1 MGYSTSS
8 PSGERINRWRWLWIL
23 PRLAFILFVG
33 GVALLLWMSDRAD
46 KEERRATLISDILWL
61 EQNLRFHL
69 SRNEELLGR
78 IDHAHTADAKAFESF
93 ARTMFSFE
101 SGLRQLI
108 WLSADGS
115 FRLAHPAIMDD
126 GLTGEAGDAIPS
138 QQSFRLAR
146 SLGKPVYSKAYPY
159 FMNDWQFEVHVPVSR
174 EGRIAGVAIGVYRI
188 RDLLGDSV
196 PWWLAER
203 YRISVIDDSGKVLGT
218 RSKVESAVTEEEGYQ
233 VGFDPPGWGLAIRAL
248 PYHAPRPLG
257 SVLLSASLVILA
269 MIVLWSLWIL
279 RRHVLRRQAVE
290 EQLRQEYA
298 FRKAMEDSLDTGM
311 RARNLEGKI
320 IYVNPA
326 FCRMIGWSAVE
337 LIGRRPP
344 MPYWADD
351 YLDETRALNDRVLA
365 GEGPE
370 EGFELKLKR
379 HNGETIDVLIHEA
392 PLIDAHGQHSGWM
405 GSIVDITER
414 KQADERARQQQ
425 DRLQSTAR
433 LVAMGEM
440 ASSIAHEL
448 NQPLAAI
455 SSYCTGAANL
465 LRSTSPSAE
474 VLPALDK
481 AVEQA
486 QRAGQVIRRIYNLAR
501 QSEDRFELIQL
512 GECIDAALT
521 LMEVD
526 IRQKSI
532 RVTLELKEKP
542 LIEGDQVLLEQA
554 LFNLFRNAAESMR
567 DTAPDQREI
576 GITLSCADGYALLT
590 IADRGCG
597 INANVSD
604 KLFDPLFT
612 TKAEGMGMGLAIC
625 RSVVENH
632 RGRLSFEA
640 NPGGGTVF
648 HILLPMATQ

>member
-1 MGYSTSS
+1 MGYSMPSS
-8 PSGERINRWRWLWIL
+8 SGERISRWRWLWIL

-69 SRNEELLGR
+69 ARNEDLLGR
-78 IDHAHTADAKAFESF
+78 IDNAHTTDAKSFEAY
-93 ARTMFSFE
+93 ARTMFGFE

-108 WLSADGS
+108 WLGTDGTV
-115 FRLAHPAIMDD
+115 RLAHPAIMSP
-126 GLTGEAGDAIPS
+126 GLAGETGEAIPS
-138 QQSFRLAR
+138 QESFRLAR
-146 SLGKPVYSKAYPY
+146 SLGKPVYSRAYPY

-174 EGRIAGVAIGVYRI
+174 EGRIAGVAVGVYRI

-203 YRISVIDDSGKVLGT
+203 YRISIVEDSGKVLGT
-218 RSKVESAVTEEEGYQ
+218 RSKVESAVTEEGYQ
-233 VGFDPPGWGLAIRAL
+233 VAFDPPGWGLALRAV

-290 EQLRQEYA
+290 EQLRQEHA

-311 RARNLEGKI
+311 RARSLDGEI

-326 FCRMIGWSAVE
+326 FCRMVGWSAAE

-351 YLDETRALNDRVLA
+351 YLEQTSALNDRVLA
-365 GEGPE
+365 GKGPE

-379 HNGETIDVLIHEA
+379 RNGEAIDVLIHEA
-392 PLIDAHGQHSGWM
+392 PLIDANGQHSGWM
-405 GSIVDITER
+405 GSMVDITER
-414 KQADERARQQQ
+414 KQAAERARQQQ

-465 LRSTSPSAE
+465 LRSETPAAE

-486 QRAGQVIRRIYNLAR
+486 QRAGQVIRRIYGLAR
-501 QSEDRFELIQL
+501 HSEDRFELIQF
-512 GECIDAALT
+512 GERIDAALV

-526 IRQKSI
+526 IRQKGI
-532 RVTLELKEKP
+532 RVILDLQTQALV
-542 LIEGDQVLLEQA
+542 EGDPVLLEQA
-554 LFNLFRNAAESMR
+554 LFNLIRNAAESMR
-567 DTAPDQREI
+567 DTAPDQRQI
-576 GITLSCADGYALLT
+576 AITLTCADNYVLLT

-597 INANVSD
+597 IDASVAE

-640 NPGGGTVF
+640 NPEGGTVF
-648 HILLPMATQ
+648 HILLPLALQ

>member
-1 MGYSTSS
+1 MAS
-8 PSGERINRWRWLWIL
+8 PSASPSPERINRWRRLWVL
-23 PRLAFILFVG
+23 PRLAFILFIG
-33 GVALLLWMSDRAD
+33 GVALLLWMSERAD

-69 SRNEELLGR
+69 TRNEELLGR
-78 IDHAHTADAKAFESF
+78 IDRAHTANPKSFESF
-93 ARTMFSFE
+93 ARTLFGFE

-108 WLSADGS
+108 WLGPDGKVQ
-115 FRLAHPAIMDD
+115 LAHPITMDPS
-126 GLTGEAGDAIPS
+126 LVGDAGEPVPS
-138 QQSFRLAR
+138 RQSFLLAR
-146 SLGKPVYSKAYPY
+146 SLGKPVYSQAYPY
-159 FMNDWQFEVHVPVSR
+159 FTNDWQFEVHVPVSR
-174 EGRIAGVAIGVYRI
+174 EGRVVGVAVGVYRI

-203 YRISVIDDSGKVLGT
+203 YRISVIGDSGKVLGT
-218 RSKVESAVTEEEGYQ
+218 RSKVESAVIDEGYQ
-233 VGFDPPGWGLAIRAL
+233 VGFDPPGWGLALHAV
-248 PYHAPRPLG
+248 PYHAPRPLA
-257 SVLLSASLVILA
+257 SILLSASLIVLA

-279 RRHVLRRQAVE
+279 RRHALRRQAVE
-290 EQLRQEYA
+290 EQLRQEHA

-311 RARNLEGKI
+311 RARNLDGEI

-326 FCRMIGWSAVE
+326 FCRMVGWSAAE

-351 YLDETRALNDRVLA
+351 YLDETRAINDRVLA
-365 GEGPE
+365 GEGPD

-379 HNGETIDVLIHEA
+379 RSGEVIDVLIHEA

-405 GSIVDITER
+405 GSMVDITDR

-455 SSYCTGAANL
+455 SSYCTGAANM
-465 LRSTSPSAE
+465 LRNDSPANE
-474 VLPALDK
+474 VVPALDK

-486 QRAGQVIRRIYNLAR
+486 RRAGQVIRRIYGLAR
-501 QSEDRFELIQL
+501 HGADRFESIPL
-512 GECIDAALT
+512 GARIDAALA

-526 IRQKSI
+526 IRQKGI
-532 RVTLELKEKP
+532 RVILDLQTQAC
-542 LIEGDQVLLEQA
+542 IEGDPVLLEQA
-554 LFNLFRNAAESMR
+554 LLNLLRNAVESMR
-567 DTAPDQREI
+567 DTAPDQRQI
-576 GITLSCADGYALLT
+576 SIALACADRYALLT

-597 INANVSD
+597 IDATVAD

-640 NPGGGTVF
+640 NPDGGTVF
-648 HILLPMATQ
+648 HILLPLATP